1 MPVSNLQ
8 LSFLRRE
15 SLATWRET
23 TLDLR
28 ANLKTKRLITQKKRQ
43 HYKIDKSVMYLNQT
57 PFWRM
62 VKQLSDQH
70 GRGFL

>member
-28 ANLKTKRLITQKKRQ
+28 ANLKTKRVITQKKR
-43 HYKIDKSVMYLNQT
+43 HYKIDKGVMSENQT